1 MKKSLHYLILS
12 TFILYFSINTK
23 AQCITSDTLNW
34 DWQYFNPNALPTSG
48 VNFMMGVSSMRL
60 SWRAAAGNTNT
71 LISTNGVPNTTGV
84 IAPRHT
90 GEAASFGFGNDLQ
103 FNVSAGADTFVF
115 ADTVRNVKFSI
126 YDIDQRQAVTITAR
140 NQSGG
145 AVPITTLA
153 KTNIASTLV
162 IAGSGSNSASA
173 TFGATTNIAN
183 NSNLAAVNVTIAGP
197 VQTVI
202 LTFTKNNTTPD
213 SIWISDISA
222 DVVGCWPNGYQAV
235 STPEAGQ
242 HNYVLTAIGDSVMVV
257 NLTNNTSSFLFEDN
271 SIYTPIFG
279 TTAGNKRINSLAYD
293 PYKQIVYYC
302 DHDTSLPATNP
313 NVLKVFKYDVK
324 TGVKSTFINNIT
336 TLGVVL
342 EGGRLG
348 SAGACFY
355 NGSLFLGVDANFR
368 AQEASNVW
376 RIDIN
381 SSGVATKASRMWGKQ
396 GTRTPFT
403 GNFAYL
409 YNMGDFVIN
418 NGIFYNFN
426 QGSAS
431 GRNVTS
437 VQHISLDKQFALASW
452 ADTLPS
458 GAVIP
463 NQTSIDYNGNIYNM
477 LTGFTATY
485 DKAGN
490 FGSNVAYTGTYGAGS
505 GQMDA
510 AESFK
515 FPYDFGD
522 APLTYGVPFHL
533 YRTSPNLKIGTDVDF
548 EVNDTITPTAGG
560 DDLIIGASGAIDDEE
575 GVTSFPALTV
585 ANASYAVSVDVTNST
600 GSNATLYGYLDFNR
614 DGDFTDAGERS
625 SASTVLNGG
634 TTASVTWTGLTGGVV
649 GASFVRFRFASSS
662 SESGNAFGYAGT
674 GEVEDYPIPI
684 GASFLPVELTN
695 FKGENIE
702 NSSTL
707 LTWETASEK
716 NNDYFNIEHSD
727 DANNWEIIGKVS
739 GHGTS
744 NQVNA
749 YKFVDEKPFGGINY
763 YRLNQVDFDAT
774 STYTP
779 IISVAFSTVVN
790 EEQDKITVYPNP
802 TKNII
807 WIASEK
813 DLTKPLNIDIY
824 NAFGEQVLSLDMA
837 EKTKQIDLSNLQA
850 GCYFI
855 KIDNKIYK
863 SIKY

>member
-1 MKKSLHYLILS
+1 MKKSLHYLLLICIS
-12 TFILYFSINTK
+12 IIFSNHSAK

-34 DWQYFNPNALPTSG
+34 DWQYFNPTALPTSG
-48 VNFMMGVSSMRL
+48 VNFMMGVTSMRL
-60 SWRAAAGNTNT
+60 SWRAAASNTNN
-71 LISTNGVPNTTGV
+71 LISTNGAPNTTGV

-126 YDIDQRQAVTITAR
+126 YDIDQRQAVTITA
-140 NQSGG
+140 SGLSG
-145 AVPITTLA
+145 SVPITTLA
-153 KTNIASTLV
+153 KTNAASTLT
-162 IAGSGSNSASA
+162 IAGSGTNTASA
-173 TFGATTNIAN
+173 TFPSTTNIAN

-202 LTFTKNNTTPD
+202 LTWTKNNTTPD
-213 SIWISDISA
+213 SIFISDISA
-222 DVVGCWPNGYQAV
+222 NVVGCWPNGYQAV

-242 HNYVLTAIGDSVMVV
+242 HNYVLGTIGDSLIVID
-257 NLTNNTSSFLFEDN
+257 LTNNTSNFLYEDA
-271 SIYTPIFG
+271 SIFSPTTG

-293 PYKQIVYYC
+293 PYRQIVYYC
-302 DHDTSLPATNP
+302 DHDTSVGNA
-313 NVLKVFKYDVK
+313 NVKKVFKYDVK
-324 TGVKSTFINNIT
+324 TGVKSTFINDIT

-355 NGSLFLGVDANFR
+355 NGSLFLGVDANYA

-403 GNFAYL
+403 GLRPYL
-409 YNMGDFVIN
+409 YNFGDFVIN

-426 QGSAS
+426 QGTAS
-431 GRNVTS
+431 GTNITS
-437 VQHISLDKQFALASW
+437 VQHISLDKQYATNSW
-452 ADTLPS
+452 ADTTSS
-458 GAVIP
+458 GAIIP
-463 NQTSIDYNGNIYNM
+463 FQASIDYNGNIYNM
-477 LTGFTATY
+477 LMGSTQTY

-490 FGSNVAYTGTYGAGS
+490 FGAAVTYTGSYGAGS
-505 GQMDA
+505 GLMDA

-515 FPYDFGD
+515 YPYDFGD
-522 APLTYGVPFHL
+522 APLGYGVAFHL
-533 YRTSPNLKIGTDVDF
+533 YRTSPNLKIGSVVDF
-548 EVNDTITPTAGG
+548 EVNDTIAPSAGG
-560 DDLIIGASGAIDDEE
+560 DDLVIPASGSVDDEE
-575 GVTSFPALTV
+575 GVASFSTITV
-585 ANASYAVSVDVTNST
+585 ANASYAATVAVTNAT
-600 GSNATLYGYLDFNR
+600 GANATLYGYLDFNR
-614 DGDFTDAGERS
+614 DGDFSDAGERS
-625 SASTVLNGG
+625 SATTVLNGA
-634 TTASVTWTGLTGGVV
+634 TSATVTWTGLTGGVV
-649 GASFVRFRFASSS
+649 GASFVRLRIASSS
-662 SESGNAFGYAGT
+662 VEASSAFGYAGS

-684 GASFLPVELTN
+684 GASPLPVELTT
-695 FKGENIE
+695 FKGEAVD

-716 NNDYFNIEHSD
+716 ENDYFDVERSD
-727 DANNWEIIGKVS
+727 DANNWEIIGQVK

-749 YKFVDEKPFGGINY
+749 YKFVDEKPFSGVNY
-763 YRLNQVDFDAT
+763 YRLNQVDYDGT
-774 STYTP
+774 STYTS
-779 IISVAFSTVVN
+779 IISVAFSTIVN
-790 EEQDKITVYPNP
+790 EEQGKITIFPNP
-802 TKNII
+802 TKNNI
-807 WIASEK
+807 WISSEK
-813 DLTKPLNIDIY
+813 ELTKPLNIDVF
-824 NAFGEQVLSLDMA
+824 NAFGEKIVGMLMT
-837 EKTKQIDLSNLQA
+837 EKTQQIDLSNLQA